1 MEDMCIALPFE
12 PQNRLARHLHLQKR
26 EVKTMEAVIVG
37 AALAGSFATAFWVQ
51 KAVLGAMFRAFER
64 GKPVRP

>member
-1 MEDMCIALPFE
+1 
-12 PQNRLARHLHLQKR
+12 
-26 EVKTMEAVIVG
+26 MEAVIVG

>member
-1 MEDMCIALPFE
+1 MEVMCIASPLRPE
-12 PQNRLARHLHLQKR
+12 NRLARHLHQEKR

-64 GKPVRP
+64 GKPLRP

>member
-1 MEDMCIALPFE
+1 MYVHCFTFWAWESVGTT
-12 PQNRLARHLHLQKR
+12 LASEKR

-64 GKPVRP
+64 GKPLRP

>member
-1 MEDMCIALPFE
+1 M
-12 PQNRLARHLHLQKR
+12 ARDLHQEQR

>member
-1 MEDMCIALPFE
+1 M
-12 PQNRLARHLHLQKR
+12 ARDLHQEQC

-64 GKPVRP
+64 GKPLRP